1 MTRFL
6 QSLDLSINKPFKN
19 YMYHKF
25 NEWKIANDFKFK
37 PNENNIIDWIVS
49 VWNDDKLITKEMII
63 NSFKYT
69 GISNNLDGSEDHL
82 IKWSY
87 EVLASEEMN
96 NRIDKSDDLSDEEE
110 IHNQNNCIFEEPKV
124 NEDESAESLEV
135 SEDSEDSDIEIDN

>member
-1 MTRFL
+1 
-6 QSLDLSINKPFKN
+6 
-19 YMYHKF
+19 
-25 NEWKIANDFKFK
+25 
-37 PNENNIIDWIVS
+37 
-49 VWNDDKLITKEMII
+49 MII

-110 IHNQNNCIFEEPKV
+110 IQNQNNSYLK
-124 NEDESAESLEV
+124 NLK
-135 SEDSEDSDIEIDN
+135 